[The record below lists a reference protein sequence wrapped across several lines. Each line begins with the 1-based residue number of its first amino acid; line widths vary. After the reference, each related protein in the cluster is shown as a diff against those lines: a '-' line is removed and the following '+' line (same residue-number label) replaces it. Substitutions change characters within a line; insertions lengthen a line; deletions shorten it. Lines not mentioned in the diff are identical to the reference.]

1 MDKDIKNT
9 DKMLSEDE
17 LKMIAGGKIENAD
30 AFIIVFLAYGLKKQG
45 YTLDQC
51 VEELA
56 KGFDKKSTDY
66 LEAIGLIYRAWNL
79 EV

>member
-1 MDKDIKNT
+1 MYNTTIKHRRYCYIT
-9 DKMLSEDE
+9 IFIQGKHW
-17 LKMIAGGKIENAD
+17 KIENAD